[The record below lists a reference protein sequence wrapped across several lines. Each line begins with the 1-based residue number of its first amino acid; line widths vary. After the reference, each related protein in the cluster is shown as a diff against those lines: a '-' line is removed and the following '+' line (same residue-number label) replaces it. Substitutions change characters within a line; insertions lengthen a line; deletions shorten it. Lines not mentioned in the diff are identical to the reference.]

1 MTLDQLRI
9 FVEVAALEHITRAA
23 ERLNMTQSAVS
34 AAISALETRHDIRLF
49 DRVGR
54 MIVLNQAGRSFLAEA
69 QAVLNQARVAE
80 AALNDLSGLMRGRLS
95 VMASQTVGSYWLPE
109 RLALYRR
116 RYPGIEIA
124 VRIGN
129 SVETSHAVTAG
140 EVEIGVI
147 EWMSDAKELTKSV
160 ADIDE
165 MIVVVAPDHPWA
177 DGRPRRVENFPEID
191 WVLREEGSGTR
202 YAFERIIT
210 DGGVA
215 LESLKVPLIMPENE
229 AVLGAV
235 IAGMGATLLS
245 RSVVK
250 AVLQSGQVRQLNM
263 PAFPRP
269 YYFLRHSQRYRS
281 RAGEA
286 FEALCREQT
295 PAA

>member
-1 MTLDQLRI
+1 MTLEQLRI

-23 ERLNMTQSAVS
+23 QRLNMTQSAVS
-34 AAISALETRHDIRLF
+34 AAISALENRHDIRLF

-54 MIVLNQAGRSFLAEA
+54 TIVLNQAGRSFLTEA
-69 QAVLNQARVAE
+69 HAVLNQARVAE
-80 AALNDLSGLMRGRLS
+80 AALNDLSGLMRGRLV

-129 SVETSHAVTAG
+129 TVETSNAVAAG
-140 EVEIGVI
+140 EVEVGII

-177 DGRPRRVENFPEID
+177 GGLPRGVENFPEID

-202 YAFERIIT
+202 YAFERVLA
-210 DGGVA
+210 DGGISR
-215 LESLKVPLIMPENE
+215 ETLKVPLIMPENE

-235 IAGMGATLLS
+235 IAGIGATLLS

-250 AVLQSGQVRQLNM
+250 AALQSGRVRQVNV

-269 YYFLRHSQRYRS
+269 YYFLRHSQRYHS

-286 FEALCREQT
+286 FEALCREPM